1 MTARA
6 FLPNSLDDLPKEIP
20 IFPLTGA
27 LLLPVGHLPLNIFEP
42 RYLSM
47 ISDALRT
54 PQRLIGM
61 IQATD
66 LEVSMSDAPV
76 HALGCA
82 GRLSAFSENDDG
94 TVMITLTGIIRFSIE
109 RELDLATGGYRRVTP
124 DFSTFATD
132 LIELNQA
139 PTNEDVL
146 LASVID
152 ATKRYFDAKGFN
164 TDWEGIQDLG
174 LTELVTS
181 LGMACPF
188 DPLEKQAL
196 LEAENVEERAK
207 TLTQIMTMATLGD
220 SVDATVAVN

>member
-6 FLPNSLDDLPKEIP
+6 FLPNSLDDLPQEIP

-47 ISDALRT
+47 ISDALQS

-66 LEVSMSDAPV
+66 MEVSMSDAPV

-82 GRLSAFSENDDG
+82 GRISAFSENDDG
-94 TVMITLTGIIRFSIE
+94 TVLITLTGIIRFSIE
-109 RELDLATGGYRRVTP
+109 RELDQASGGYRRVIP
-124 DFSTFATD
+124 NFSAFATD

-146 LASVID
+146 RASVID
-152 ATKRYFDAKGFN
+152 ATKRYFDAKASIRTGKASK
-164 TDWEGIQDLG
+164 
-174 LTELVTS
+174 TS
-181 LGMACPF
+181 
-188 DPLEKQAL
+188 D
-196 LEAENVEERAK
+196 
-207 TLTQIMTMATLGD
+207 
-220 SVDATVAVN
+220 

>member
-1 MTARA
+1 MNTSNDFYSDKNYQLQLNNKLNR
-6 FLPNSLDDLPKEIP
+6 FKRDL
-20 IFPLTGA
+20 
-27 LLLPVGHLPLNIFEP
+27 
-42 RYLSM
+42 S
-47 ISDALRT
+47 
-54 PQRLIGM
+54 Q
-61 IQATD
+61 
-66 LEVSMSDAPV
+66 
-76 HALGCA
+76 LG
-82 GRLSAFSENDDG
+82 DY
-94 TVMITLTGIIRFSIE
+94 SIE
-109 RELDLATGGYRRVTP
+109 VHESRPLRVIP
-124 DFSTFATD
+124 NFSAFATD

-146 LASVID
+146 RASVID

>member
-66 LEVSMSDAPV
+66 LEVSMSDAPG

-82 GRLSAFSENDDG
+82 GRISAFSENDDG

-124 DFSTFATD
+124 DFSSFATD

-139 PTNEDVL
+139 
-146 LASVID
+146 
-152 ATKRYFDAKGFN
+152 
-164 TDWEGIQDLG
+164 
-174 LTELVTS
+174 
-181 LGMACPF
+181 
-188 DPLEKQAL
+188 
-196 LEAENVEERAK
+196 VEVCK
-207 TLTQIMTMATLGD
+207 
-220 SVDATVAVN
+220 NFFK